1 MIRYYADQLYKVVK
15 DEVARASSGEK
26 RLQFVVSDLGFEDSL
41 SLFTQCNNLAD
52 AQGLKLRF
60 WLAEEYKDAWSGKSL
75 GDLSD
80 HFANGNLTQY
90 RNEIEPGS
98 ILILVGTAHVSDKGS
113 LSDFFH
119 CDGLSLWQDSMHGTF
134 AEWID
139 RLFAQ
144 YDFAGVGVGERQKL
158 DGALKYLR

>member
-119 CDGLSLWQDSMHGTF
+119 CDGLSLWQP
-134 AEWID
+134 AI
-139 RLFAQ
+139 Q
-144 YDFAGVGVGERQKL
+144 
-158 DGALKYLR
+158 